1 MLPKQL
7 NPLTVTAIPITDAK
21 AMTLTQ
27 LQTAIVPTKRDAL
40 ISINGSDKIS
50 AASIRTYAKD
60 GQITSQTDVD
70 RDVETDAV
78 VSGRQITWTYYP
90 EGCVDTIT
98 IIETDAAGKET
109 SRKVIKHYTDGRQPE
124 VLK

>member
-78 VSGRQITWTYYP
+78 VSGRLITWTYYP